1 MNQNLKKAAVRIAG
15 MLGIGRITSQKDSGE
30 IQQAQYQTPLEV
42 ASAPRMADFGFS
54 SGLPVGTD
62 VVIAF
67 IGGDRSSPVIIAS
80 NHQGYRRTG
89 LNEGETAIYNK
100 WAMEVLLT
108 ENGVFIDAKG
118 KDVEVNNAANVII
131 NASEGILANT
141 PVLKCTG
148 DIIDNCES
156 TLGLPNDCSIGEIGG
171 ISDRQRSV
179 VSKLISTGGL
189 NRDYYIRVAAALGYT
204 ITITQFRPA
213 ISGMSVCGD
222 ALNGDEW
229 PFAWRINAP
238 ETTIKYALSG
248 ASYCGDPLASWG
260 NKQLECAI
268 NKIAPSH
275 LNLIFSYS

>member
-108 ENGVFIDAKG
+108 EKGVFIDAKG
-118 KDVEVNNAANVII
+118 KDVEVNNATNVTI
-131 NASEGILANT
+131 NASEEILANT

-156 TLGLPNDCSIGEIGG
+156 NTRTLKELRDAHNDH
-171 ISDRQRSV
+171 DHV
-179 VSKLISTGGL
+179 VKNVQKG
-189 NRDYYIRVAAALGYT
+189 ND
-204 ITITQFRPA
+204 
-213 ISGMSVCGD
+213 D
-222 ALNGDEW
+222 ATSEKT
-229 PFAWRINAP
+229 
-238 ETTIKYALSG
+238 EEQVK
-248 ASYCGDPLASWG
+248 
-260 NKQLECAI
+260 
-268 NKIAPSH
+268 
-275 LNLIFSYS
+275 

>member
-108 ENGVFIDAKG
+108 ENGVFIDANG
-118 KDVEVNNAANVII
+118 KDVEVNNATNVTI

-148 DIIDNCES
+148 GIIDNCES
-156 TLGLPNDCSIGEIGG
+156 NTRTLKELRDAHNDH
-171 ISDRQRSV
+171 DHV
-179 VSKLISTGGL
+179 VKNVQKG
-189 NRDYYIRVAAALGYT
+189 ND
-204 ITITQFRPA
+204 
-213 ISGMSVCGD
+213 D
-222 ALNGDEW
+222 ATSEKT
-229 PFAWRINAP
+229 
-238 ETTIKYALSG
+238 EEQVK
-248 ASYCGDPLASWG
+248 
-260 NKQLECAI
+260 
-268 NKIAPSH
+268 
-275 LNLIFSYS
+275 

>member
-100 WAMEVLLT
+100 WAIEVLLT
-108 ENGVFIDAKG
+108 EKGVFIDAKG
-118 KDVEVNNAANVII
+118 KDVEVNNATNVTI

-156 TLGLPNDCSIGEIGG
+156 NTRTLKELRDAHNDH
-171 ISDRQRSV
+171 DHV
-179 VSKLISTGGL
+179 VKNVQKG
-189 NRDYYIRVAAALGYT
+189 ND
-204 ITITQFRPA
+204 
-213 ISGMSVCGD
+213 D
-222 ALNGDEW
+222 ATSEKT
-229 PFAWRINAP
+229 
-238 ETTIKYALSG
+238 EEQVK
-248 ASYCGDPLASWG
+248 
-260 NKQLECAI
+260 
-268 NKIAPSH
+268 
-275 LNLIFSYS
+275 

>member
-1 MNQNLKKAAVRIAG
+1 MNQNLKRAAVRIAG
-15 MLGIGRITSQKDSGE
+15 ILGIGRITSQKDNGE

-89 LNEGETAIYNK
+89 LNSGETAIYNQ
-100 WAMEVLLT
+100 WGLEVLLT
-108 ENGVFIDAKG
+108 ENGVIIDAKG
-118 KDVEVNNAANVII
+118 KDVEVNNATNVTI

-156 TLGLPNDCSIGEIGG
+156 NTRTLKELRDAHNDH
-171 ISDRQRSV
+171 DHV
-179 VSKLISTGGL
+179 VKNVQKG
-189 NRDYYIRVAAALGYT
+189 ND
-204 ITITQFRPA
+204 
-213 ISGMSVCGD
+213 D
-222 ALNGDEW
+222 ATSEKT
-229 PFAWRINAP
+229 
-238 ETTIKYALSG
+238 EEQVK
-248 ASYCGDPLASWG
+248 
-260 NKQLECAI
+260 
-268 NKIAPSH
+268 
-275 LNLIFSYS
+275 

>member
-15 MLGIGRITSQKDSGE
+15 LLGIGRITSQKDNGE
-30 IQQAQYQTPLEV
+30 IQKAQYQTPLEV

-108 ENGVFIDAKG
+108 EKGVFIDAKG
-118 KDVEVNNAANVII
+118 KDVEVNNATNVTI

-156 TLGLPNDCSIGEIGG
+156 NTRTLKELRDAHNDH
-171 ISDRQRSV
+171 DHV
-179 VSKLISTGGL
+179 VKNVQKG
-189 NRDYYIRVAAALGYT
+189 ND
-204 ITITQFRPA
+204 
-213 ISGMSVCGD
+213 D
-222 ALNGDEW
+222 ATSEKT
-229 PFAWRINAP
+229 
-238 ETTIKYALSG
+238 EEQVK
-248 ASYCGDPLASWG
+248 
-260 NKQLECAI
+260 
-268 NKIAPSH
+268 
-275 LNLIFSYS
+275 

>member
-1 MNQNLKKAAVRIAG
+1 MNQNLKRAAVRIAG

-67 IGGDRSSPVIIAS
+67 IGGDRSSPIIIAS

-89 LNEGETAIYNK
+89 LNEGETAIYNQ

-108 ENGVFIDAKG
+108 ERGVFIDAKG
-118 KDVEVNNAANVII
+118 KDVEVNNATNVTI

-156 TLGLPNDCSIGEIGG
+156 NTRTLKELREAHNDHDHIVKNVQKGN
-171 ISDRQRSV
+171 D
-179 VSKLISTGGL
+179 
-189 NRDYYIRVAAALGYT
+189 
-204 ITITQFRPA
+204 
-213 ISGMSVCGD
+213 D
-222 ALNGDEW
+222 ATSEKT
-229 PFAWRINAP
+229 
-238 ETTIKYALSG
+238 EEQVK
-248 ASYCGDPLASWG
+248 
-260 NKQLECAI
+260 
-268 NKIAPSH
+268 
-275 LNLIFSYS
+275 

>member
-30 IQQAQYQTPLEV
+30 IQSAQYQTPLEV

-89 LNEGETAIYNK
+89 LNPGETAIYNQ
-100 WAMEVLLT
+100 WGLEALLT

-118 KDVEVNNAANVII
+118 KDVEVNNATNVTI
-131 NASEGILANT
+131 NASAGILAKT

-156 TLGLPNDCSIGEIGG
+156 NTRTLKELREAHNDHDHIVKSIQKG
-171 ISDRQRSV
+171 
-179 VSKLISTGGL
+179 
-189 NRDYYIRVAAALGYT
+189 N
-204 ITITQFRPA
+204 
-213 ISGMSVCGD
+213 
-222 ALNGDEW
+222 DE
-229 PFAWRINAP
+229 ATS
-238 ETTIKYALSG
+238 EKTEEQVK
-248 ASYCGDPLASWG
+248 
-260 NKQLECAI
+260 
-268 NKIAPSH
+268 
-275 LNLIFSYS
+275 

>member
-15 MLGIGRITSQKDSGE
+15 MLGIGRITSQNDSGE

-108 ENGVFIDAKG
+108 EKGVFIDAKG
-118 KDVEVNNAANVII
+118 KDVEVNNATNVTI
-131 NASEGILANT
+131 NGSEGILANT

-156 TLGLPNDCSIGEIGG
+156 NTRTLKELRDAHNDH
-171 ISDRQRSV
+171 DHV
-179 VSKLISTGGL
+179 VKNVQKG
-189 NRDYYIRVAAALGYT
+189 ND
-204 ITITQFRPA
+204 
-213 ISGMSVCGD
+213 D
-222 ALNGDEW
+222 ATSEKT
-229 PFAWRINAP
+229 
-238 ETTIKYALSG
+238 EEQVK
-248 ASYCGDPLASWG
+248 
-260 NKQLECAI
+260 
-268 NKIAPSH
+268 
-275 LNLIFSYS
+275 

>member
-42 ASAPRMADFGFS
+42 ASAPRMADFGFA

-108 ENGVFIDAKG
+108 EKGVFIDAKG
-118 KDVEVNNAANVII
+118 KDVEVNNATNVTI

-156 TLGLPNDCSIGEIGG
+156 NTRTLKELRDAHNDH
-171 ISDRQRSV
+171 DHV
-179 VSKLISTGGL
+179 VKNVQKG
-189 NRDYYIRVAAALGYT
+189 ND
-204 ITITQFRPA
+204 
-213 ISGMSVCGD
+213 D
-222 ALNGDEW
+222 ATSEKT
-229 PFAWRINAP
+229 
-238 ETTIKYALSG
+238 EEQVT
-248 ASYCGDPLASWG
+248 
-260 NKQLECAI
+260 
-268 NKIAPSH
+268 
-275 LNLIFSYS
+275 

>member
-1 MNQNLKKAAVRIAG
+1 

-42 ASAPRMADFGFS
+42 ASAPRMSDFGFS

-89 LNEGETAIYNK
+89 LNEGETVFYNK
-100 WAMEVLLT
+100 WALEVLLT
-108 ENGVFIDAKG
+108 EKGVFIDAKG
-118 KDVEVNNAANVII
+118 KDVEVNNATNVTI

-156 TLGLPNDCSIGEIGG
+156 NTRTLKELRDAHNDH
-171 ISDRQRSV
+171 DHV
-179 VSKLISTGGL
+179 VKNVQKG
-189 NRDYYIRVAAALGYT
+189 ND
-204 ITITQFRPA
+204 
-213 ISGMSVCGD
+213 D
-222 ALNGDEW
+222 ATSEKT
-229 PFAWRINAP
+229 
-238 ETTIKYALSG
+238 EEQVK
-248 ASYCGDPLASWG
+248 
-260 NKQLECAI
+260 
-268 NKIAPSH
+268 
-275 LNLIFSYS
+275 

>member
-15 MLGIGRITSQKDSGE
+15 MLGIGRITSQNDSGE

-108 ENGVFIDAKG
+108 EKGVFIDAKG
-118 KDVEVNNAANVII
+118 KDVEVNNATNVTI

-156 TLGLPNDCSIGEIGG
+156 NTRTFKELRDAHNDH
-171 ISDRQRSV
+171 DHV
-179 VSKLISTGGL
+179 VKNVQKG
-189 NRDYYIRVAAALGYT
+189 ND
-204 ITITQFRPA
+204 
-213 ISGMSVCGD
+213 D
-222 ALNGDEW
+222 ATSEKT
-229 PFAWRINAP
+229 
-238 ETTIKYALSG
+238 EEQVK
-248 ASYCGDPLASWG
+248 
-260 NKQLECAI
+260 
-268 NKIAPSH
+268 
-275 LNLIFSYS
+275 

>member
-30 IQQAQYQTPLEV
+30 IQSAQYQTPLEV

-108 ENGVFIDAKG
+108 EKGVFIDAKG
-118 KDVEVNNAANVII
+118 KDVEVNNATNVTI

-141 PVLKCTG
+141 PILKCTG

-156 TLGLPNDCSIGEIGG
+156 NTRTLKELREAHNDH
-171 ISDRQRSV
+171 DHV
-179 VSKLISTGGL
+179 VKNVQKG
-189 NRDYYIRVAAALGYT
+189 ND
-204 ITITQFRPA
+204 
-213 ISGMSVCGD
+213 D
-222 ALNGDEW
+222 ATSEKT
-229 PFAWRINAP
+229 
-238 ETTIKYALSG
+238 EEQVK
-248 ASYCGDPLASWG
+248 
-260 NKQLECAI
+260 
-268 NKIAPSH
+268 
-275 LNLIFSYS
+275 

>member
-1 MNQNLKKAAVRIAG
+1 MNQNLKRAAVRIAG

-108 ENGVFIDAKG
+108 EKGVFIDAKG
-118 KDVEVNNAANVII
+118 KDVEVNNATNVTI

-141 PVLKCTG
+141 PILKCTG

-156 TLGLPNDCSIGEIGG
+156 NTRTLKELREAHNDH
-171 ISDRQRSV
+171 DHV
-179 VSKLISTGGL
+179 VKNVQKG
-189 NRDYYIRVAAALGYT
+189 ND
-204 ITITQFRPA
+204 
-213 ISGMSVCGD
+213 D
-222 ALNGDEW
+222 ATSEKT
-229 PFAWRINAP
+229 
-238 ETTIKYALSG
+238 EEQVK
-248 ASYCGDPLASWG
+248 
-260 NKQLECAI
+260 
-268 NKIAPSH
+268 
-275 LNLIFSYS
+275 

>member
-1 MNQNLKKAAVRIAG
+1 MNQNLKRAAVRIAG
-15 MLGIGRITSQKDSGE
+15 ILGIGRVTSQKDNGE

-54 SGLPVGTD
+54 SALPVGTD

-89 LNEGETAIYNK
+89 LNEGETAIYNQ

-108 ENGVFIDAKG
+108 EKGVFIDAKG
-118 KDVEVNNAANVII
+118 KDVEVNNATNVTI

-156 TLGLPNDCSIGEIGG
+156 NTRTLKELRDAHNDH
-171 ISDRQRSV
+171 DHV
-179 VSKLISTGGL
+179 VKNVQKG
-189 NRDYYIRVAAALGYT
+189 ND
-204 ITITQFRPA
+204 
-213 ISGMSVCGD
+213 D
-222 ALNGDEW
+222 ATSEKT
-229 PFAWRINAP
+229 
-238 ETTIKYALSG
+238 EEQVK
-248 ASYCGDPLASWG
+248 
-260 NKQLECAI
+260 
-268 NKIAPSH
+268 
-275 LNLIFSYS
+275 

>member
-108 ENGVFIDAKG
+108 EKGVFIDAKG
-118 KDVEVNNAANVII
+118 KDVEVNNATNVTI
-131 NASEGILANT
+131 NGSEGILANT

-156 TLGLPNDCSIGEIGG
+156 NTRTLKELRDAHNDH
-171 ISDRQRSV
+171 DHV
-179 VSKLISTGGL
+179 VKNVQKG
-189 NRDYYIRVAAALGYT
+189 ND
-204 ITITQFRPA
+204 
-213 ISGMSVCGD
+213 D
-222 ALNGDEW
+222 ATSEKT
-229 PFAWRINAP
+229 
-238 ETTIKYALSG
+238 EEQVK
-248 ASYCGDPLASWG
+248 
-260 NKQLECAI
+260 
-268 NKIAPSH
+268 
-275 LNLIFSYS
+275 

>member
-15 MLGIGRITSQKDSGE
+15 LLGIGRITSQKDNGE
-30 IQQAQYQTPLEV
+30 IQKAQYQTPLEV

-118 KDVEVNNAANVII
+118 KDVEVNNATNVTI

-156 TLGLPNDCSIGEIGG
+156 NTRTLKELRDAHNDH
-171 ISDRQRSV
+171 DHV
-179 VSKLISTGGL
+179 VKNVQKG
-189 NRDYYIRVAAALGYT
+189 ND
-204 ITITQFRPA
+204 
-213 ISGMSVCGD
+213 D
-222 ALNGDEW
+222 ATSEKT
-229 PFAWRINAP
+229 
-238 ETTIKYALSG
+238 EEQVK
-248 ASYCGDPLASWG
+248 
-260 NKQLECAI
+260 
-268 NKIAPSH
+268 
-275 LNLIFSYS
+275 

>member
-1 MNQNLKKAAVRIAG
+1 MNQNLKKAAVRISG

-108 ENGVFIDAKG
+108 EKGVFIDAKG
-118 KDVEVNNAANVII
+118 KDVEVNNATNVTI
-131 NASEGILANT
+131 NASERILANT

-156 TLGLPNDCSIGEIGG
+156 NTRTLKELRDAHNDH
-171 ISDRQRSV
+171 DHV
-179 VSKLISTGGL
+179 VKNVQKG
-189 NRDYYIRVAAALGYT
+189 ND
-204 ITITQFRPA
+204 
-213 ISGMSVCGD
+213 D
-222 ALNGDEW
+222 ATSEKT
-229 PFAWRINAP
+229 
-238 ETTIKYALSG
+238 EEQVK
-248 ASYCGDPLASWG
+248 
-260 NKQLECAI
+260 
-268 NKIAPSH
+268 
-275 LNLIFSYS
+275 

>member
-30 IQQAQYQTPLEV
+30 IQSAQYQTPLEV

-89 LNEGETAIYNK
+89 LNAGETAIYNQ
-100 WAMEVLLT
+100 WGLEVLLT
-108 ENGVFIDAKG
+108 ESGVFIDAKG
-118 KDVEVNNAANVII
+118 KDVEVNNATNVTI
-131 NASEGILANT
+131 NASAGILAKT

-156 TLGLPNDCSIGEIGG
+156 NTRTLKELREAHNDHGHIVKSIQKG
-171 ISDRQRSV
+171 
-179 VSKLISTGGL
+179 
-189 NRDYYIRVAAALGYT
+189 N
-204 ITITQFRPA
+204 
-213 ISGMSVCGD
+213 
-222 ALNGDEW
+222 DE
-229 PFAWRINAP
+229 ATS
-238 ETTIKYALSG
+238 EKTEEQVK
-248 ASYCGDPLASWG
+248 
-260 NKQLECAI
+260 
-268 NKIAPSH
+268 
-275 LNLIFSYS
+275 

>member
-15 MLGIGRITSQKDSGE
+15 MLGIGRITSQNDSGE

-108 ENGVFIDAKG
+108 EKGVFIDAKG
-118 KDVEVNNAANVII
+118 KDVEVNNATKVTI

-156 TLGLPNDCSIGEIGG
+156 NTRTLKELRDAHNDH
-171 ISDRQRSV
+171 DHV
-179 VSKLISTGGL
+179 VKNVQKG
-189 NRDYYIRVAAALGYT
+189 ND
-204 ITITQFRPA
+204 
-213 ISGMSVCGD
+213 D
-222 ALNGDEW
+222 ATSEKT
-229 PFAWRINAP
+229 
-238 ETTIKYALSG
+238 EEQVK
-248 ASYCGDPLASWG
+248 
-260 NKQLECAI
+260 
-268 NKIAPSH
+268 
-275 LNLIFSYS
+275 

>member
-108 ENGVFIDAKG
+108 EKGVFIDAKG
-118 KDVEVNNAANVII
+118 KDVEVNNATNVTI

-156 TLGLPNDCSIGEIGG
+156 NPRTLKELRDAHNDH
-171 ISDRQRSV
+171 DHV
-179 VSKLISTGGL
+179 VKNVQKG
-189 NRDYYIRVAAALGYT
+189 ND
-204 ITITQFRPA
+204 
-213 ISGMSVCGD
+213 D
-222 ALNGDEW
+222 ATSEKT
-229 PFAWRINAP
+229 
-238 ETTIKYALSG
+238 EEQVK
-248 ASYCGDPLASWG
+248 
-260 NKQLECAI
+260 
-268 NKIAPSH
+268 
-275 LNLIFSYS
+275 

>member
-89 LNEGETAIYNK
+89 LNEGEAAIYNK

-108 ENGVFIDAKG
+108 EKGVFIDAKG
-118 KDVEVNNAANVII
+118 KDVEVNNATNVTI

-156 TLGLPNDCSIGEIGG
+156 NTRTLKELRDAHNDH
-171 ISDRQRSV
+171 DHV
-179 VSKLISTGGL
+179 VKNVQKG
-189 NRDYYIRVAAALGYT
+189 ND
-204 ITITQFRPA
+204 
-213 ISGMSVCGD
+213 D
-222 ALNGDEW
+222 ATSEKT
-229 PFAWRINAP
+229 
-238 ETTIKYALSG
+238 EEQVK
-248 ASYCGDPLASWG
+248 
-260 NKQLECAI
+260 
-268 NKIAPSH
+268 
-275 LNLIFSYS
+275 

>member
-1 MNQNLKKAAVRIAG
+1 MNQNLKRAAVRIAG

-67 IGGDRSSPVIIAS
+67 IGGERSSPVIIAS

-108 ENGVFIDAKG
+108 EKGVFIDAKG
-118 KDVEVNNAANVII
+118 KDVEVNNATNVTI
-131 NASEGILANT
+131 NACEGILANT

-156 TLGLPNDCSIGEIGG
+156 NTRTLKELRDAHNDH
-171 ISDRQRSV
+171 DHV
-179 VSKLISTGGL
+179 VKNVQKG
-189 NRDYYIRVAAALGYT
+189 ND
-204 ITITQFRPA
+204 
-213 ISGMSVCGD
+213 D
-222 ALNGDEW
+222 ATSEKT
-229 PFAWRINAP
+229 
-238 ETTIKYALSG
+238 EEQVK
-248 ASYCGDPLASWG
+248 
-260 NKQLECAI
+260 
-268 NKIAPSH
+268 
-275 LNLIFSYS
+275 

>member
-1 MNQNLKKAAVRIAG
+1 MNQNLKRAAVRIAG

-108 ENGVFIDAKG
+108 EKGVFIDAKG
-118 KDVEVNNAANVII
+118 KDVEVNNATNVTI

-156 TLGLPNDCSIGEIGG
+156 NTRTLKELRDAHNDH
-171 ISDRQRSV
+171 DHV
-179 VSKLISTGGL
+179 VKNVQKG
-189 NRDYYIRVAAALGYT
+189 ND
-204 ITITQFRPA
+204 
-213 ISGMSVCGD
+213 D
-222 ALNGDEW
+222 ATSEKT
-229 PFAWRINAP
+229 
-238 ETTIKYALSG
+238 EEQVK
-248 ASYCGDPLASWG
+248 
-260 NKQLECAI
+260 
-268 NKIAPSH
+268 
-275 LNLIFSYS
+275 

>member
-118 KDVEVNNAANVII
+118 KDVEVNNATNVTI

-141 PVLKCTG
+141 PVLKCSG

-156 TLGLPNDCSIGEIGG
+156 NTRTLKELRDAHNDH
-171 ISDRQRSV
+171 DHV
-179 VSKLISTGGL
+179 VKNVQKG
-189 NRDYYIRVAAALGYT
+189 ND
-204 ITITQFRPA
+204 
-213 ISGMSVCGD
+213 D
-222 ALNGDEW
+222 ATSEKT
-229 PFAWRINAP
+229 
-238 ETTIKYALSG
+238 EEQVK
-248 ASYCGDPLASWG
+248 
-260 NKQLECAI
+260 
-268 NKIAPSH
+268 
-275 LNLIFSYS
+275 

>member
-156 TLGLPNDCSIGEIGG
+156 NARTLKELRDAHNDHDHVVKKVQKG
-171 ISDRQRSV
+171 SDEATSEKTEEQV
-179 VSKLISTGGL
+179 
-189 NRDYYIRVAAALGYT
+189 
-204 ITITQFRPA
+204 Q
-213 ISGMSVCGD
+213 
-222 ALNGDEW
+222 
-229 PFAWRINAP
+229 
-238 ETTIKYALSG
+238 
-248 ASYCGDPLASWG
+248 
-260 NKQLECAI
+260 
-268 NKIAPSH
+268 
-275 LNLIFSYS
+275 

>member
-42 ASAPRMADFGFS
+42 ASAPRMVDFGFS

-108 ENGVFIDAKG
+108 EKGVFIDAKG
-118 KDVEVNNAANVII
+118 KDVEVNNATNVTI

-156 TLGLPNDCSIGEIGG
+156 NTRTLKELRDAHNDH
-171 ISDRQRSV
+171 DHV
-179 VSKLISTGGL
+179 VKNVQKG
-189 NRDYYIRVAAALGYT
+189 ND
-204 ITITQFRPA
+204 
-213 ISGMSVCGD
+213 D
-222 ALNGDEW
+222 ATSEKT
-229 PFAWRINAP
+229 
-238 ETTIKYALSG
+238 EEQVK
-248 ASYCGDPLASWG
+248 
-260 NKQLECAI
+260 
-268 NKIAPSH
+268 
-275 LNLIFSYS
+275 

>member
-118 KDVEVNNAANVII
+118 KDVEVNNATNVTI

-156 TLGLPNDCSIGEIGG
+156 NTRTLKELRDAHNDH
-171 ISDRQRSV
+171 DHV
-179 VSKLISTGGL
+179 VKNVQKG
-189 NRDYYIRVAAALGYT
+189 ND
-204 ITITQFRPA
+204 
-213 ISGMSVCGD
+213 D
-222 ALNGDEW
+222 ATSEKT
-229 PFAWRINAP
+229 
-238 ETTIKYALSG
+238 EEQVK
-248 ASYCGDPLASWG
+248 
-260 NKQLECAI
+260 
-268 NKIAPSH
+268 
-275 LNLIFSYS
+275 

>member
-1 MNQNLKKAAVRIAG
+1 MNQNLKKAAGRIAG

-108 ENGVFIDAKG
+108 EKGVFIDAKG
-118 KDVEVNNAANVII
+118 KDVEVNNATNVTI

-156 TLGLPNDCSIGEIGG
+156 NTRTLKELRDAHNDH
-171 ISDRQRSV
+171 DHV
-179 VSKLISTGGL
+179 VNIVQKG
-189 NRDYYIRVAAALGYT
+189 ND
-204 ITITQFRPA
+204 
-213 ISGMSVCGD
+213 D
-222 ALNGDEW
+222 ATSEKT
-229 PFAWRINAP
+229 
-238 ETTIKYALSG
+238 EEQVK
-248 ASYCGDPLASWG
+248 
-260 NKQLECAI
+260 
-268 NKIAPSH
+268 
-275 LNLIFSYS
+275 

>member
-1 MNQNLKKAAVRIAG
+1 MNQNLKKAAGRIAG

-42 ASAPRMADFGFS
+42 ASAPRMSDFGFS

-89 LNEGETAIYNK
+89 LNEGETVFYNK
-100 WAMEVLLT
+100 WALEVLLT
-108 ENGVFIDAKG
+108 EKGVFIDAKG
-118 KDVEVNNAANVII
+118 KDVEVNNATNVTI

-156 TLGLPNDCSIGEIGG
+156 NTRTLKELRDAHNDH
-171 ISDRQRSV
+171 DHV
-179 VSKLISTGGL
+179 VKNVQKG
-189 NRDYYIRVAAALGYT
+189 ND
-204 ITITQFRPA
+204 
-213 ISGMSVCGD
+213 D
-222 ALNGDEW
+222 ATSEKT
-229 PFAWRINAP
+229 
-238 ETTIKYALSG
+238 EEQVK
-248 ASYCGDPLASWG
+248 
-260 NKQLECAI
+260 
-268 NKIAPSH
+268 
-275 LNLIFSYS
+275 